1 MSHNGTWNRRMLTL
15 YWMKGAWH
23 RFHPCASYIRRVDEI
38 QEAIVVQLELT
49 EEIETQGHALLV
61 RYLDSCVARLDEVA

>member
-1 MSHNGTWNRRMLTL
+1 MLTP
-15 YWMKGAWH
+15 YWMKDAWH

-49 EEIETQGHALLV
+49 EEIETQDRALLL
-61 RYLDSCVARLDEVA
+61 RYLDSCVARLNEVA

>member
-1 MSHNGTWNRRMLTL
+1 MLTL
-15 YWMKGAWH
+15 YSMMDAWH
-23 RFHPCASYIRRVDEI
+23 RFYPCASYIRRVDEI

-49 EEIETQGHALLV
+49 GEIETQDHALLV